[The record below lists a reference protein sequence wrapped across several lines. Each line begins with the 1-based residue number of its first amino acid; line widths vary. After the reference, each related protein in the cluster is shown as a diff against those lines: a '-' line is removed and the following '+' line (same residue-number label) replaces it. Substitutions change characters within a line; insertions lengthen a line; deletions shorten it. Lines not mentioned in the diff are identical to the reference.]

1 MSMSLKYPHQFCTI
15 FGTIEHCDILNMP
28 VTSLSSLSIDAT
40 WQKTKNSLFSYY
52 KTDFVEPFLLPGSV
66 QNPNVIK
73 KIDFMNI
80 ILSFKDLFDLSIV
93 LCKMHS
99 RYDVTICWCFTLVR
113 LSACLGGVCR
123 SNCQQVQ
130 CLLLFK
136 QTVDGIYLPAFQY
149 IAAVD
154 SAQQFLQTSSA
165 KPAMLNSR

>member
-73 KIDFMNI
+73 KSTSWTSFYHLKICLICPLFYVKCIRDMTSPFADASRLWDF
-80 ILSFKDLFDLSIV
+80 V
-93 LCKMHS
+93 
-99 RYDVTICWCFTLVR
+99 RPWCSLQIKLPSSTTLAAV
-113 LSACLGGVCR
+113 
-123 SNCQQVQ
+123 QVI
-130 CLLLFK
+130 
-136 QTVDGIYLPAFQY
+136 VDGLYLPVFQY

-154 SAQQFLQTSSA
+154 FV
-165 KPAMLNSR
+165 MLNSPSWRRSPSY